1 MERSYNNGSD
11 GGSAQSSSSAPTPGN
26 GNGGGRTAPR
36 VVDHTYRDFSNY
48 LQHAGQVDR
57 HKKVEANFPAK
68 LHQMLSD
75 PQFSNI
81 IVWMP
86 HGRAWRIVD
95 KELLM
100 SKIHKY
106 FALKRFHSFI
116 RQLSGWGFKRLH
128 QPGLDHGCYYHECF
142 LRGIPLLTWLMRRV
156 PTNTGKP
163 VPHIEGEPDFYE
175 IAKRHPIPPVTEDRY
190 YPYQAAARGLP
201 PPSASSRTSSTT
213 SAHAAASS
221 SVLYPTSI
229 SHMYSNHDRCENN
242 YSTAADR
249 EILSGAANTMTS
261 SMSHLHV
268 AAHDAAISSLSLPSS
283 RESSQSQLRS
293 DGSKA
298 SCEAGEMNQQ
308 QAWYQV
314 RNEER
319 MRNEDN
325 NLAGRSGITRKKSP
339 PPATTN
345 DYLSTGGGAANAS
358 AQQGNYQRPTP
369 NPSHHSTSTFTDV
382 QNLMNQ
388 PPNTGISSEQH
399 NFVNCYHPP
408 LTAFQAT
415 APIPP
420 RFNAQHPTT
429 PALSYTNYQQ
439 YPYHVNNGNT
449 TFPNY
454 SLPPGIPFSYPYYHH
469 QHSSS
474 EHDVP
479 AWSSPTAYCP
489 HFYAPPSPPPHQQQ
503 QQQVVPPPTT
513 DDSSPLFAF
522 LEAHQ
527 DHQTKEQGATKE
539 DGGGGS
545 GNEGMTNEF
554 SFDF

>member
-1 MERSYNNGSD
+1 MERYYNTSSD

-26 GNGGGRTAPR
+26 GNGGGRTASR

-81 IVWMP
+81 IVWMVRYNLCISSLFHMFDQSHRNRLINAAIAIQLFPCRCCLLLPMILRIQP
-86 HGRAWRIVD
+86 HGRSWRIVD

-175 IAKRHPIPPVTEDRY
+175 IAKRHPLPPVIEDGYY
-190 YPYQAAARGLP
+190 YPFQAAARGLP

-213 SAHAAASS
+213 SEHAAASS

-242 YSTAADR
+242 YSTVADR
-249 EILSGAANTMTS
+249 EIFSGAANTMTS

-268 AAHDAAISSLSLPSS
+268 AAHDAAISSMSLPSS
-283 RESSQSQLRS
+283 RESSQSQLMDRRRHA
-293 DGSKA
+293 K
-298 SCEAGEMNQQ
+298 Q
-308 QAWYQV
+308 
-314 RNEER
+314 ER
-319 MRNEDN
+319 
-325 NLAGRSGITRKKSP
+325 
-339 PPATTN
+339 
-345 DYLSTGGGAANAS
+345 
-358 AQQGNYQRPTP
+358 
-369 NPSHHSTSTFTDV
+369 
-382 QNLMNQ
+382 
-388 PPNTGISSEQH
+388 
-399 NFVNCYHPP
+399 
-408 LTAFQAT
+408 
-415 APIPP
+415 
-420 RFNAQHPTT
+420 
-429 PALSYTNYQQ
+429 
-439 YPYHVNNGNT
+439 
-449 TFPNY
+449 
-454 SLPPGIPFSYPYYHH
+454 
-469 QHSSS
+469 
-474 EHDVP
+474 
-479 AWSSPTAYCP
+479 
-489 HFYAPPSPPPHQQQ
+489 
-503 QQQVVPPPTT
+503 
-513 DDSSPLFAF
+513 
-522 LEAHQ
+522 
-527 DHQTKEQGATKE
+527 
-539 DGGGGS
+539 
-545 GNEGMTNEF
+545 
-554 SFDF
+554 